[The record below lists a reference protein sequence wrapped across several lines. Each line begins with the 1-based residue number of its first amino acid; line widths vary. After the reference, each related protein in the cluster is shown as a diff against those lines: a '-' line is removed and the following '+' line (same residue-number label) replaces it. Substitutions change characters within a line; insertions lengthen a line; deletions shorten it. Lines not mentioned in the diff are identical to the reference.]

1 MSIINKAF
9 EGAKLQINLSSLVVA
24 AIKHLYPSQDLDT
37 LDVGKTDMIV
47 TEAVESILKEIQEKN
62 LTVLYQTPEKY
73 EVVEKVWEEVF
84 SIVEDPET
92 KRRNTYLG
100 SFLVEELSVELPIAP
115 YTVEYIEQLEDQSDV
130 ALGHASNVTVVD
142 TGLLQQQVQVQT
154 EVSGAVKE
162 KVNDNFNEL
171 EQRLWGTQKEN
182 NKEPDLPG
190 LNSPQKERD
199 AYLCTGKN
207 GLRLMEEIFNEEL
220 LKPNQSSQKEPD
232 VFPYIGAGDLMKQ
245 MFNEELLKQTF
256 SYLKEEDR
264 MHLGTAEPNAESG
277 KPTDYPTNDL
287 PDQEHP
293 GNSNTEITL
302 TDAMLKY
309 YLRGMH
315 KETDND

>member
-24 AIKHLYPSQDLDT
+24 AIKHLYPNQDLDT

-47 TEAVESILKEIQEKN
+47 TEAVESILEEIQEKN

-130 ALGHASNVTVVD
+130 ALGHSSNVVNTE
-142 TGLLQQQVQVQT
+142 LLQQKVQ
-154 EVSGAVKE
+154 
-162 KVNDNFNEL
+162 
-171 EQRLWGTQKEN
+171 
-182 NKEPDLPG
+182 
-190 LNSPQKERD
+190 
-199 AYLCTGKN
+199 
-207 GLRLMEEIFNEEL
+207 M
-220 LKPNQSSQKEPD
+220 QSE
-232 VFPYIGAGDLMKQ
+232 
-245 MFNEELLKQTF
+245 
-256 SYLKEEDR
+256 EEDG
-264 MHLGTAEPNAESG
+264 MH
-277 KPTDYPTNDL
+277 PTPSYPTNKPL
-287 PDQEHP
+287 DQEYP